1 MAAAKM
7 ASIASGIGNASAN
20 VMLPLDYYFS
30 KASSQPD
37 DSSRS
42 EPIVIV
48 IDKKKHPIGRPLKAA
63 PSAPSKRMKLV
74 DYSSSSESE
83 LENISSTSRSTT
95 KNT

>member
-1 MAAAKM
+1 M
-7 ASIASGIGNASAN
+7 ASIASGIGNA
-20 VMLPLDYYFS
+20 S

-63 PSAPSKRMKLV
+63 PTAPSKRMKLV
-74 DYSSSSESE
+74 DYSSSSESV
-83 LENISSTSRSTT
+83 LEKISSNSRSTT
-95 KNT
+95 KNKVIRKMYSMG